1 MANLEMH
8 YRIDTKKHARLVAR
22 HLPEAAAHWVRWPRP
37 QQHPPNTE
45 MIRDHFPALKTVTY
59 LNTAGGAP
67 IPDVAHA
74 AASRYYQESLDDG
87 DVHWNTWLDRTDQA
101 REAVGALIGCAP
113 RNVAFLGNASAGLNL
128 AAELDEP
135 GRFAH
140 AESEFPSCTLPWLR
154 RGFEPVRWS
163 VAEDGSFDA
172 DDVAPVIGDASVLVL
187 SWVQFA
193 TGFRADLA
201 AMSEICRASGTRLV
215 VDATQAIA
223 AFPLDATGLGL
234 DVVVFSGYKWLTSG
248 YGVAGVAFPKGLP
261 PAGSPHAGWR
271 SQLNPFELRSDQL
284 NPGSEG
290 QFAESGHPPFPNV
303 FSMGAAARLWGEH
316 GPAQTE
322 EAILGLVAHL
332 HGQLDRLGVNVLSGT
347 QRASQSGIV
356 LIQVD
361 DPPGVAESLRLA
373 GILTSARRAGL
384 RVSVHAYNTVEE
396 VDRLAFEL
404 GRILGR

>member
-1 MANLEMH
+1 
-8 YRIDTKKHARLVAR
+8 
-22 HLPEAAAHWVRWPRP
+22 
-37 QQHPPNTE
+37 
-45 MIRDHFPALKTVTY
+45 MIRHHFPALNTITY

-87 DVHWNTWLDRTDQA
+87 DVHWNAWLERTDQA

-113 RNVAFLGNASAGLNL
+113 QNVAFLGNASAGLNL

-135 GRFAH
+135 GTFAH

-163 VAEDGSFDA
+163 VKDDGSFDA
-172 DDVAPVIGDASVLVL
+172 DDVAAVIGDARVLVL

-201 AMSEICRASGTRLV
+201 AISEICSASGTRFVL
-215 VDATQAIA
+215 DATQAVG
-223 AFPLDATGLGL
+223 AFPLDATGLGI

-248 YGVAGVAFPKGLP
+248 YGVAGLAFPRGLP
-261 PAGSPHAGWR
+261 AAGSPHAGWR
-271 SQLNPFELRSDQL
+271 SQLNPFELRSDEL
-284 NPGSEG
+284 NPGREG

-303 FSMGAAARLWGEH
+303 FSMGAAARLWGAQ
-316 GPAQTE
+316 GPAETE
-322 EAILGLVAHL
+322 EEILGLVAHL
-332 HGQLDRLGVNVLSGT
+332 HGQLDTLGVNVLSST
-347 QRASQSGIV
+347 HRDSQSGIV
-356 LIQVD
+356 LIEVE
-361 DPPGVAESLRLA
+361 DPPGVAKSLKRA

-384 RVSVHAYNTVEE
+384 RVSVHAYNTAEE
-396 VDRLAFEL
+396 VDRLALEL